1 MLPETPQQLAMLLFA
16 LASFV
21 TLGWHYWRSRNQQLP
36 PSARNDIK
44 ARRLWRGDR
53 RAYER
58 KFGDIDR
65 QLEAKQ
71 RENDK
76 HG

>member
-1 MLPETPQQLAMLLFA
+1 MLPETPQQLALLLFA
-16 LASFV
+16 LASFI
-21 TLGWHYWRSRNQQLP
+21 TLGWRYWRSRRQPMP

-53 RAYER
+53 QAYQR

-71 RENDK
+71 HQRDG
-76 HG
+76 H